1 MQDCAGAGPFSLPNF
16 RDVGLLFKH
25 YSTVTVVVPSIYGAE
40 DGCDVSLLV
49 DGEGG
54 GWCWCCRVLDSQI
67 RCISN

>member
-16 RDVGLLFKH
+16 RDVGLLYKH

-54 GWCWCCRVLDSQI
+54 GVVLVLQSSRQSDKVHF
-67 RCISN
+67 

>member
-54 GWCWCCRVLDSQI
+54 GGVVLVLQSSRQSDKVHF
-67 RCISN
+67 

>member
-16 RDVGLLFKH
+16 RDVGLLYKH

-49 DGEGG
+49 DGEG
-54 GWCWCCRVLDSQI
+54 VLVLQSSRQSDKVHF
-67 RCISN
+67 